1 MSKEIFYA
9 DTRMGTLRH
18 ADPDFNFRKWFG
30 DIILARTLADF
41 YEYEADC
48 SRNQY
53 EQMLRELEDE
63 VTPYID
69 INDIEDYD
77 ESRDYTW
84 DKEAR
89 EMPRNE
95 WFELCEE
102 ELLKSQSTRDG
113 RSYASASFEEL
124 TNAEKFRD
132 SVEWTVLCTLGS
144 TYGKDVRNKYVR
156 YKKLKEQYED
166 LKLRDLHVEHHYM
179 NFKKLEERNKKMR
192 NEIKQKLDEKGDE
205 GEAIWEA
212 NPDGHYKEDQLR
224 GWCEALEFVLSLMKA
239 QEEEE

>member
-18 ADPDFNFRKWFG
+18 ADPDFNFREWFG

-84 DKEAR
+84 DKEAM

-102 ELLKSQSTRDG
+102 ALLKSQSTRDG
-113 RSYASASFEEL
+113 RSYASAGFEEL
-124 TNAEKFRD
+124 TNAEQFRD

-166 LKLRDLHVEHHYM
+166 LKLRDLHVEHHYT
-179 NFKKLEERNKKMR
+179 NFKKLEERNEKMR
-192 NEIKQKLDEKGDE
+192 NEIQATLNDMNKQLNSFGDSVYSRMSNDPKIE
-205 GEAIWEA
+205 GWV
-212 NPDGHYKEDQLR
+212 
-224 GWCEALEFVLSLMKA
+224 EALEYVLGRMDA
-239 QEEEE
+239 QGEEE

>member
-18 ADPDFNFRKWFG
+18 ADPDFNFKEWFG

-48 SRNQY
+48 SKNWY

-63 VTPYID
+63 VTPYI
-69 INDIEDYD
+69 NVYDIEDYD
-77 ESRDYTW
+77 ESKDYTW
-84 DKEAR
+84 DKEVR

-102 ELLKSQSTRDG
+102 ALLKSQSTRDG

-124 TNAEKFRD
+124 TDAEKFRD

-144 TYGKDVRNKYVR
+144 TYGKDVRDKYVR

-166 LKLRDLHVEHHYM
+166 LK
-179 NFKKLEERNKKMR
+179 KLEERNEKMR
-192 NEIKQKLDEKGDE
+192 NEIQATLNDMNKQLNSFGDSVYSRMSNDPKIE
-205 GEAIWEA
+205 GWV
-212 NPDGHYKEDQLR
+212 
-224 GWCEALEFVLSLMKA
+224 EALEYVLGRWMHRG
-239 QEEEE
+239 EEE

>member
-18 ADPDFNFRKWFG
+18 ADPDFNFKQWFR

-69 INDIEDYD
+69 IDDIEDYD
-77 ESRDYTW
+77 ESKDYTW
-84 DKEAR
+84 DGAR

-102 ELLKSQSTRDG
+102 ALLKSQSTRDG
-113 RSYASASFEEL
+113 RSYASAGFEEL
-124 TNAEKFRD
+124 TNAEQFRD

-179 NFKKLEERNKKMR
+179 NFKKLEERNEKMR
-192 NEIKQKLDEKGDE
+192 NEIQATLNDEIVNLEKYGEHGRIICE
-205 GEAIWEA
+205 GWI
-212 NPDGHYKEDQLR
+212 
-224 GWCEALEFVLSLMKA
+224 EALEYVLGRMDA
-239 QEEEE
+239 QGEEE

>member
-9 DTRMGTLRH
+9 GMVRH
-18 ADPDFNFRKWFG
+18 ADPDFNFKEWFG

-48 SRNQY
+48 SKNWY

-63 VTPYID
+63 VTPYI
-69 INDIEDYD
+69 NVYDIEDYD
-77 ESRDYTW
+77 ESKDYTW
-84 DKEAR
+84 DKEVR

-102 ELLKSQSTRDG
+102 ALLKSQSTRDG

-124 TNAEKFRD
+124 TDAEKFRD

-144 TYGKDVRNKYVR
+144 TYGKDVRDKYVR

-166 LKLRDLHVEHHYM
+166 LK
-179 NFKKLEERNKKMR
+179 KLEERNEKMR
-192 NEIKQKLDEKGDE
+192 NEIQATLNDMNKQLNSFGDSVYSRMSNDPKIE
-205 GEAIWEA
+205 GWV
-212 NPDGHYKEDQLR
+212 
-224 GWCEALEFVLSLMKA
+224 EALEYVLGRWMHRG
-239 QEEEE
+239 EEE

>member
-9 DTRMGTLRH
+9 DTRMGKLRH
-18 ADPDFNFRKWFG
+18 ADPDFNFKQWYG
-30 DIILARTLADF
+30 EIILARTLADF
-41 YEYEADC
+41 YEYEAD
-48 SRNQY
+48 SSKNQY
-53 EQMLRELEDE
+53 EHMLRELEDE

-69 INDIEDYD
+69 IDGIEDYD

-113 RSYASASFEEL
+113 RSYASAGFEEL
-124 TNAEKFRD
+124 TNAEDFRK

-156 YKKLKEQYED
+156 YNKLKEQYE
-166 LKLRDLHVEHHYM
+166 KQI
-179 NFKKLEERNKKMR
+179 MR
-192 NEIKQKLDEKGDE
+192 YKNIVGEFDEFMCNNWTPDNVHSLWNELFSKYP
-205 GEAIWEA
+205 AT
-212 NPDGHYKEDQLR
+212 R
-224 GWCEALEFVLSLMKA
+224 
-239 QEEEE
+239 EEEE